1 MLAGFRAR
9 RLCFSSMK
17 IWMKYLMAAILG
29 AALAMVLPMDD
40 VGLRGALGFLFDI
53 SIRIGRYALLPLVL
67 FSVPVAVFEQ
77 NEDKTYWRGFGR
89 TLLVL
94 IVAVAAL
101 SLVGVIVAA
110 AVRPERIPLVADA
123 AAAGSVPDV
132 KELLFSIFADSPM
145 SALVSSRYLLP
156 TYFLAVLL
164 GLAFSHDRAATKP
177 VVLLFDSLSRIFY
190 QINSFFVEFLGV
202 LIIAATARNVLEL
215 RSEASAD
222 VYRPLLITVGVEA
235 LFVAFVVLPAVLW
248 FFGGKKNPYRVL
260 YGLLAPSI
268 AALVTGDLYFS
279 LGTLMKHSK
288 ESLGVRRRAN
298 VLDIPLAAIFGRAG
312 TALVTSTAF
321 IVVLSSYSN
330 LGVSAGSL
338 LWIAVFAP
346 IATLLAGVSPDKG
359 AMAALMSLCSLYGKG
374 FENGFLI
381 AAPVAFPLIA
391 IGGFLDA
398 LWIGCA
404 SLLLARRSELSQEKE
419 ARFFI

>member
-1 MLAGFRAR
+1 
-9 RLCFSSMK
+9 MK
-17 IWMKYLMAAILG
+17 IWMKFLVAAVLG
-29 AALAMVLPMDD
+29 AALAMVLPSDD
-40 VGLRGALGFLFDI
+40 AELRGALGFLFDL

-77 NEDKTYWRGFGR
+77 NEDKTFWRGLGR

-94 IVAVAAL
+94 VAAVAAL
-101 SLVGVIVAA
+101 GLVGVIVAA
-110 AVRPERIPLVADA
+110 AVRPARIPLVADA
-123 AAAGSVPDV
+123 ASVGAVPGARD
-132 KELLFSIFADSPM
+132 LLLSIFPDSPM
-145 SALVSSRYLLP
+145 AALVSSRFLLP
-156 TYFLAVLL
+156 TFFLAILL

-177 VVLLFDSLSRIFY
+177 VVQLFDSLSRIFY

-202 LIIAATARNVLEL
+202 LVIAVTARSVFEL
-215 RSEASAD
+215 RSEARAD
-222 VYRPLLITVGVEA
+222 VFRPLLITAGIEA
-235 LFVAFVVLPAVLW
+235 LVVAFVVLPAALW

-268 AALVTGDLYFS
+268 AALVSGDLYFS
-279 LGTLMKHSK
+279 LGTLMKHEK

-298 VLDIPLAAIFGRAG
+298 ALDIPLAAVFGRAG

-330 LGVSAGSL
+330 LGVSPGSL

-346 IATLLAGVSPDKG
+346 VATLLAGASPDKG

-381 AAPVAFPLIA
+381 AAPVALPLVA
-391 IGGFLDA
+391 IGAFLDA

>member
-1 MLAGFRAR
+1 
-9 RLCFSSMK
+9 MK
-17 IWMKYLMAAILG
+17 IWMKYLMAAVLG
-29 AALAMVLPMDD
+29 AALAMVLPAGDAD
-40 VGLRGALGFLFDI
+40 LRGVLGFLFDLA
-53 SIRIGRYALLPLVL
+53 IRIGRYALLPLVL

-77 NEDKTYWRGFGR
+77 NEDKAFWKGLGR
-89 TLLVL
+89 TLAALVA
-94 IVAVAAL
+94 AVAAL
-101 SLVGVIVAA
+101 GLVGVIVAA
-110 AVRPERIPLVADA
+110 AVRPARIPLVADA
-123 AAAGSVPDV
+123 SAAGAVPGARD
-132 KELLFSIFADSPM
+132 LLFSIFPDTPAA
-145 SALVSSRYLLP
+145 ALVSSNFLLP

-177 VVLLFDSLSRIFY
+177 VVQLFDSLSRIFY

-202 LIIAATARNVLEL
+202 LIIAVTARSVFEL
-215 RSEASAD
+215 RSEVRAD
-222 VYRPLLITVGVEA
+222 VYRPLLITVGAEA
-235 LFVAFVVLPAVLW
+235 LIVAFVVLPAALW
-248 FFGGKKNPYRVL
+248 FLGGKKNPYRIL

-279 LGTLMKHSK
+279 LGTLMKHAK
-288 ESLGVRRRAN
+288 ESLGIRRRAN

-338 LWIAVFAP
+338 LWIAVFVP
-346 IATLLAGVSPDKG
+346 LATLLAGASPDKG
-359 AMAALMSLCSLYGKG
+359 IMGALMSLCALYGKG

-381 AAPVAFPLIA
+381 AAPVALPLVA

-398 LWIGCA
+398 LWIGCI